1 MTPTRNSRARCGA
14 ILRDY
19 LAGRPADVRPGITAE
34 DVARDIIAWSR
45 RQPSRLS
52 KSEFDCLAADSI
64 LASWDDTD
72 AGRA

>member
-1 MTPTRNSRARCGA
+1 MKPTRNSRCRCAG

-34 DVARDIIAWSR
+34 DVANDIIAWSR

-52 KSEFDCLAADSI
+52 KAEFDCLAADSI
-64 LASWDDTD
+64 LSSWDDTE